1 MDDTNLQERLRSE
14 RAQERER
21 RTKRRERA
29 MQVPVV
35 TQNMPDDAFDGQGP
49 IIATYGDTAPTQREL
64 EQDVTMTNPSVE
76 SMDGRG

>member
-1 MDDTNLQERLRSE
+1 MNDTKLQERLRSGQT
-14 RAQERER
+14 QERER
-21 RTKRRERA
+21 RKSRRDRA

-35 TQNMPDDAFDGQGP
+35 TQNMPDDAFGQGP

-76 SMDGRG
+76 SMEGRG